1 MDNSHP
7 IDPREPLEQ
16 QVQSQAPQQPW
27 QGQGYPAQYPAQPQ
41 QPWQG
46 QPGQYPAQPQQ
57 PWQGYPGQPGQYP
70 GQPQPGQQYQYPG
83 QQYAGQQYAGQQ
95 YAGQPQQP
103 GQGQP
108 GQYPGQMVAGQQKSW
123 VVTILLC
130 HFLGTL
136 GVHRFYTGRIV
147 SGIFQLL
154 TFGGFGIWTLIDLIL
169 IVTDNF
175 KDSNERPLYHQP
187 INGGS
192 KSWTVTAI
200 LCMFLGTWG
209 IHRFYTGRIVSGIFQ
224 LLTFGGFG
232 IWTLIDLIM
241 IYTDSFTDGMNM
253 PLTRM

>member
-1 MDNSHP
+1 MDNSYP

-16 QVQSQAPQQPW
+16 QVQSQVPQQPW
-27 QGQGYPAQYPAQPQ
+27 QGQAGQYPGQPQ

-46 QPGQYPAQPQQ
+46 QA
-57 PWQGYPGQPGQYP
+57 
-70 GQPQPGQQYQYPG
+70 
-83 QQYAGQQYAGQQ
+83 
-95 YAGQPQQP
+95 
-103 GQGQP
+103 

-130 HFLGTL
+130 HFLGSL

-154 TFGGFGIWTLIDLIL
+154 TFGGFGIWTLVDLIL

-192 KSWTVTAI
+192 KSWTVTAV
-200 LCMFLGTWG
+200 LCMFLGNWG
-209 IHRFYTGRIVSGIFQ
+209 IHRFYTGRVVSGIFQ

-232 IWTLIDLIM
+232 IWTLVDLIM
-241 IYTDSFTDGMNM
+241 IYTDSFTDSLNM